1 MLLHDNC
8 ELNNTVFDAES
19 IIFGS
24 PIFDNLLNELILLG
38 RRMIFRK
45 KKETEL
51 PGFIEFIRLVKLN
64 YRIDIYNAVKNQT
77 QFACEKKWDK
87 YRELLYDK

>member
-8 ELNNTVFDAES
+8 ELNNIVFDAES

-24 PIFDNLLNELILLG
+24 PNFDNLLNELILIG
-38 RRMIFRK
+38 KRMIFRK

-51 PGFIEFIRLVKLN
+51 PGLIKFIRLVKLN
-64 YRIDIYNAVKNQT
+64 YKIDIYNAVTNQT
-77 QFACEKKWDK
+77 QFVCEKK
-87 YRELLYDK
+87 

>member
-24 PIFDNLLNELILLG
+24 PNFDNLLNELIFLG
-38 RRMIFRK
+38 KRMSFQK
-45 KKETEL
+45 KKETEP
-51 PGFIEFIRLVKLN
+51 PGR
-64 YRIDIYNAVKNQT
+64 
-77 QFACEKKWDK
+77 
-87 YRELLYDK
+87 

>member
-24 PIFDNLLNELILLG
+24 PNFDNLLNELILLG
-38 RRMIFRK
+38 KCMSFQK
-45 KKETEL
+45 KKETEP
-51 PGFIEFIRLVKLN
+51 PGLVEFIRLVKLN
-64 YRIDIYNAVKNQT
+64 YKIDIHNAVKNQT

-87 YRELLYDK
+87 YRELLYN